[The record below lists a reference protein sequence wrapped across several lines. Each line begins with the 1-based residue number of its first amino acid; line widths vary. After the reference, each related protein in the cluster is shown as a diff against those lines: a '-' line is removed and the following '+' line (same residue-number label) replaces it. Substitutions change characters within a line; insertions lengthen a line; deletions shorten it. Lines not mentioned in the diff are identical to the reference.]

1 MSLITKILIASSLV
15 LNSFLLIYQFGLIP
29 FLLFLSAILNLGF
42 ISYLGFLLKERNDI
56 QSDFFDLLSNL
67 ESYSTKLLQ
76 IYELEMFYGD
86 ETLEDL
92 IRSSK
97 VLISSFYDYE
107 DKHYKLNEE
116 GIILNDRVED
126 EDEKEDSTS

>member
-15 LNSFLLIYQFGLIP
+15 LNSFLLIYQFGLVP
-29 FLLFLSAILNLGF
+29 FLLFFSIVLNLGF
-42 ISYLGFLLKERNDI
+42 VSYLGFLLKERNNI
-56 QSDFFDLLSNL
+56 QSDFLDLLTNF

-92 IRSSK
+92 IKSSK
-97 VLISSFYDYE
+97 VLINGFYDYE
-107 DKHYKLNEE
+107 DKYYNLNEE
-116 GIILNDRVED
+116 GTILNDRPED
-126 EDEKEDSTS
+126 EEEEESPA

>member
-126 EDEKEDSTS
+126 EDEKEESPS

>member
-29 FLLFLSAILNLGF
+29 FLLFLSIVLNLGF
-42 ISYLGFLLKERNDI
+42 VSYLGFLLKERNNI
-56 QSDFFDLLSNL
+56 QSDFLDLLTNF

-92 IRSSK
+92 IKSSK
-97 VLISSFYDYE
+97 VLINGFYDYE
-107 DKHYKLNEE
+107 DKYYNLNEE
-116 GIILNDRVED
+116 GTILNDRPED
-126 EDEKEDSTS
+126 EEEESPA

>member
-1 MSLITKILIASSLV
+1 MSLITKILIASSLI

-29 FLLFLSAILNLGF
+29 FLLFFSVVLNLGF
-42 ISYLGFLLKERNDI
+42 ISYTGFLLRERSNI
-56 QSDFFDLLSNL
+56 QSDFFDLLANF

-86 ETLEDL
+86 DTLEDL

-97 VLISSFYDYE
+97 VLINGFYDYE
-107 DKHYKLNEE
+107 DKYYNLNEE
-116 GIILNDRVED
+116 GTTLNDRT
-126 EDEKEDSTS
+126 KEEESPA

>member
-1 MSLITKILIASSLV
+1 MSLITKILIANSLI

-29 FLLFLSAILNLGF
+29 FLLFFSVVLNLGF
-42 ISYLGFLLKERNDI
+42 ISYMGFLLRERSNI
-56 QSDFFDLLSNL
+56 QSDFFDLLTNF

-97 VLISSFYDYE
+97 VLINGFYDYE
-107 DKHYKLNEE
+107 DKYYNLNEE
-116 GIILNDRVED
+116 GTILNDRTE
-126 EDEKEDSTS
+126 EEESPS

>member
-29 FLLFLSAILNLGF
+29 FLLFLSIVLNLGF
-42 ISYLGFLLKERNDI
+42 VSYLGFLLKERNNI
-56 QSDFFDLLSNL
+56 QSDFLDLLTNF

-92 IRSSK
+92 IKSSK
-97 VLISSFYDYE
+97 VLINGFYDYE
-107 DKHYKLNEE
+107 DKYYNLNEE
-116 GIILNDRVED
+116 GTILNDRTE
-126 EDEKEDSTS
+126 EEESPS

>member
-1 MSLITKILIASSLV
+1 MSLITKILIANSLI

-29 FLLFLSAILNLGF
+29 FLLFFSVVLNLGF
-42 ISYLGFLLKERNDI
+42 VSYMGFLLRERSNI
-56 QSDFFDLLSNL
+56 QSDFFDLLTNF

-97 VLISSFYDYE
+97 VLINGFYDYE
-107 DKHYKLNEE
+107 DKYYNLNEE
-116 GIILNDRVED
+116 GTILNDRTE
-126 EDEKEDSTS
+126 EEESPS